1 MNIPNLLNELCAF
14 RESNYLTS
22 LEGNILSA
30 LRKVDQILD
39 SLSNQEA
46 FEILSA
52 NIDKIR

>member
-1 MNIPNLLNELCAF
+1 MSILTLVDQLCVY
-14 RESNYLTS
+14 RRRKYLTN
-22 LEGNILSA
+22 LENKQLA
-30 LRKVDQILD
+30 PLRKIEEILD